1 MVSASQLSTYRANAK
16 SSSVPKTQ
24 AGKARSRMNAVKH
37 GLTAREITVEGESPE
52 EFDAFRD
59 RLFADHKPA
68 SALER
73 ELIDRLAG
81 LLWRLRRLPVV
92 EAGLLNRLT
101 DCSYPND
108 PRHLTDAELER
119 IIQGTARTISNTSG
133 ERTRSHAFQ
142 QLGVTAQNDAELL
155 NRVEMLNNLARYEA
169 SLMNGMI
176 KTLTLLRA
184 VQAERTAAE
193 AEANTIDGQPGK
205 HSLTALQ

>member
-1 MVSASQLSTYRANAK
+1 
-16 SSSVPKTQ
+16 
-24 AGKARSRMNAVKH
+24 MNAVKH
-37 GLTAREITVEGESPE
+37 GLTAKEITVEGERPE

-59 RLFADHKPA
+59 GLFADHEPA

-101 DCSYPND
+101 DCYPN
-108 PRHLTDAELER
+108 PSHLSDAELDR
-119 IIQGTARTISNTSG
+119 AIQVAQTIINTPG
-133 ERTRSHAFQ
+133 ERNLSRAFQ
-142 QLGVTAQNDAELL
+142 HLGVTSQTDAELL

-169 SLMNGMI
+169 SLMNGVT

-184 VQAERTAAE
+184 LQAERAADE

-205 HSLTALQ
+205 RSLTALQ

>member
-1 MVSASQLSTYRANAK
+1 MISASKLSANRANAK
-16 SSSVPKTQ
+16 SSGGPKTQ

-37 GLTAREITVEGESPE
+37 GLTAREITVEGETPE

-59 RLFADHKPA
+59 GLFADHKPA

-101 DCSYPND
+101 DCSYPN
-108 PRHLTDAELER
+108 PSHLTDAELDR
-119 IIQGTARTISNTSG
+119 AIQVAQTISNTPG
-133 ERTRSHAFQ
+133 ERNLSRAFQ
-142 QLGVTAQNDAELL
+142 QLGVTGQTEAELL

-169 SLMNGMI
+169 SLMNGVT

-184 VQAERTAAE
+184 LQAERAADE

-205 HSLTALQ
+205 RSLTALQ

>member
-1 MVSASQLSTYRANAK
+1 MVSESQLSANRANAK
-16 SSSVPKTQ
+16 SSSGPKTQ
-24 AGKARSRMNAVKH
+24 AGRARSRMNAVKH
-37 GLTAREITVEGESPE
+37 GLTAREITVEGERPE
-52 EFDAFRD
+52 EFDAFREG
-59 RLFADHKPA
+59 LFADHKPA

-101 DCSYPND
+101 DCSYPSD

-119 IIQGTARTISNTSG
+119 RIQRTERIISNNSS
-133 ERTRSHAFQ
+133 ERTLSHAFQ
-142 QLGVTAQNDAELL
+142 QLGVTAQNDAELQK
-155 NRVEMLNNLARYEA
+155 RVEMLNNLARYEA
-169 SLMNGMI
+169 SIMNGVT

-184 VQAERTAAE
+184 LQAERAANE

-205 HSLTALQ
+205 RSLTSLQ

>member
-1 MVSASQLSTYRANAK
+1 MVSASQLSANRANAK
-16 SSSVPKTQ
+16 SSSGPKTQ

-52 EFDAFRD
+52 EFDALRD
-59 RLFADHKPA
+59 GLFADHKPA

-81 LLWRLRRLPVV
+81 LFWRLRRLPVV
-92 EAGLLNRLT
+92 EAGLLNGLT
-101 DCSYPND
+101 DCSYSSD
-108 PRHLTDAELER
+108 PRQLSDAELER
-119 IIQGTARTISNTSG
+119 RIQRTARIISNNSS
-133 ERTRSHAFQ
+133 ERTLSHAFQ

-155 NRVEMLNNLARYEA
+155 KRVEMLNNLARYEA
-169 SLMNGMI
+169 SLMNGVT

-184 VQAERTAAE
+184 LQAERAADE

-205 HSLTALQ
+205 RSLTALQ